1 VNLEIDEM
9 FMLKRRRNFIVL
21 LVCFVGSACSQVI
34 PTPKVEGNQEVGL
47 TKGNLCETIIKDQ
60 PEKLAFKGMELYSW
74 QKGDGE
80 WVFNILYGTNRLKT
94 IQEVHSHGMDM
105 TAIEK
110 CLCSMAE
117 SENVFWV
124 NSAIDDAAGQT
135 LPLPYPPE
143 DIIKDIM
150 ARAEN
155 CRVNLNSP
163 Q

>member
-1 VNLEIDEM
+1 M
-9 FMLKRRRNFIVL
+9 FMPKQRRNFIVL

-34 PTPKVEGNQEVGL
+34 PTPKVEEGQEAGL
-47 TKGNLCETIIKDQ
+47 TRGNLCETIIKDQ

-94 IQEVHSHGMDM
+94 IQEVQSHGLDM
-105 TAIEK
+105 ATIEK

-117 SENVFWV
+117 SENVFWG
-124 NSAIDDAAGQT
+124 NSTIDDAAGQT
-135 LPLPYPPE
+135 LPLPHPPE
-143 DIIKDIM
+143 DIIIDII

-155 CRVNLNSP
+155 CRVNLITP
-163 Q
+163 K